1 MTFDHTK
8 VKAEIEHM
16 IQTERP
22 LIDSNSLKTIFSLID
37 LTSLKS
43 TDNADNITK
52 MVEKVNRFKTH
63 FPEMPQVA
71 AICIYPSMV
80 ETVKSTLQVDK
91 VQIAAVSAGFPSS
104 QTFISVKAAETEL
117 AVAKGANEIDIVISL
132 GRFLAGDYDYVA
144 NEIRIIKESMP
155 GAHLKVILESGLIPE
170 LDQVF
175 KASVLSIEA
184 GADFIKTST
193 GKEEPAAT
201 LEAIYVMCHAIK
213 QHYEKTGKMIGL
225 KPAGGIATSSDA
237 IAYYA
242 VVKSILGSAWLN
254 NQYFRIGASRLAN
267 DLIQT
272 IEKMEQ
278 KPISPNYF

>member
-16 IQTERP
+16 IQTEHP

-201 LEAIYVMCHAIK
+201 LEAVYVMCHAIK

>member
-16 IQTERP
+16 IQTEHP

>member
-16 IQTERP
+16 IQTEHP

-155 GAHLKVILESGLIPE
+155 SAHLKVILESGLIPE

>member
-63 FPEMPQVA
+63 FPEMPEVA

-201 LEAIYVMCHAIK
+201 LEAVYVMCHAIK

>member
-16 IQTERP
+16 IQTEHP

-80 ETVKSTLQVDK
+80 ETVKSTLRVDK